1 MKKAAKFLMKTV
13 KWTFIVFCVFL
24 GSLFFREQRIPA
36 DWIVSAVSSHVP
48 SNIVFK
54 CDSASFGFRRGAR
67 MRGVRLYDRERMDPV
82 KAVVS
87 ADSASVDFFLRR
99 VRIVGLKIPRLHD
112 GYYLPGN
119 IERNGRLDVEIPDV
133 PSFSLTLI
141 RPDVLG
147 IAPERVV
154 ATVKTKPRRVEFA
167 DVRVSWPDIDR
178 AMSVNGSVYIDLDE
192 QRFRA
197 EARGEARQSHI
208 RPLLVT
214 LDVPVSVEY
223 MDAFTG
229 VTEPIPVSAKWDVN
243 LVNNDFRMLLDL
255 HPQLGRYNDVPMR
268 RVDGELGLS
277 VFTRGTNLTCVTT
290 VGPLSALDPKGRPLD
305 GRLVVTVTNDVTKLD
320 FDVKSGIELKD
331 LLSIADCLNDGTLD
345 CVSCETPPEI
355 TVTGTLMPDFARQ
368 AENNLHGTVAFKK
381 GVFFESPVEDVAF
394 SYSYVGDTISFDNIS
409 LRGKEGG
416 RYTGK
421 AKLHVPASD
430 PDSASFS
437 MVFSCSD
444 GSLGEIAEA
453 LGGDFGGRHGVVN
466 SEVEVTGPISTNL
479 YSHINGCGKVRVTEG
494 RLAQM
499 KLFMGLTDYLAAN
512 VPGVASLVN
521 QSQASVDYTITNGV
535 FASDNI
541 FIEGAVFSIKASG
554 TYDIPADK
562 LDFTVRL
569 QLLKNDSFLG
579 KLVHPV
585 MFPFTKL
592 MFPFTKLLLEFK
604 VTGSAEDPKWDY
616 ISVLDRIL

>member
-119 IERNGRLDVEIPDV
+119 LERNGRLDVEIPDV
-133 PSFSLTLI
+133 PSFTLTLV

-147 IAPERVV
+147 IAPERAV
-154 ATVKTKPRRVEFA
+154 ATVRTNPRRVEFE

-178 AMSVNGSVYIDLDE
+178 AMSVDGSVYLDFDE
-192 QRFRA
+192 QRFHA
-197 EARGEARQSHI
+197 VARGEARQSHI

-214 LDVPVSVEY
+214 LDVPSAVSY

-229 VTEPIPVSAKWDVN
+229 VTEPVPVSASWDVN
-243 LVNNDFRMLLDL
+243 LVNNDFRMHLDL
-255 HPQLGRYNDVPMR
+255 HPTLGRYNGVPMR
-268 RVDGELGLS
+268 RVDGELGLE
-277 VFTRGTNLTCVTT
+277 VYTRGTNLNCVTT
-290 VGPLSALDPKGRPLD
+290 VGPLSALDPKGRTLD
-305 GRLVVTVTNDVTKLD
+305 GRLAVVVTNDITRLE
-320 FDVKSGIELKD
+320 FDAKSGLALKD
-331 LLSIADCLNDGTLD
+331 ILSIADCLNDGTLD

-355 TVTGTLMPDFARQ
+355 TVTGTLMPDPARQ
-368 AENNLHGTVAFKK
+368 AENNLHGTVAFKR

-416 RYTGK
+416 RYTGR

-430 PDSASFS
+430 PNSASFS
-437 MVFSCSD
+437 MAFSCRD
-444 GSLGEIAEA
+444 GSLGEIAEV
-453 LGGDFGGRHGVVN
+453 LGSDFGGRHGVVN
-466 SEVEVTGPISTNL
+466 SEVEITGPISTNL
-479 YSHINGCGKVRVTEG
+479 YPHVNGRGKVRVTEG

-535 FASDNI
+535 FFSDNI
-541 FIEGAVFSIKASG
+541 LIEGAVFSIKASG
-554 TYDIPADK
+554 TYDIPADN

-592 MFPFTKLLLEFK
+592 LLEFK
-604 VTGSAEDPKWDY
+604 VTGSADDPKWDY

>member
-1 MKKAAKFLMKTV
+1 MKKAVRFLMKTV
-13 KWTFIVFCVFL
+13 KWIFIVFCVFL

-36 DWIVSAVSSHVP
+36 DWVVSTVSSHVP

-67 MRGVRLYDRERMDPV
+67 IRGIRLYDRERTDPV

-119 IERNGRLDVEIPDV
+119 IERNGRLDVDVPDV
-133 PSFSLTLI
+133 PSFSLMLV

-154 ATVKTKPRRVEFA
+154 ATVRTNPRRVEFN
-167 DVRVSWPDIDR
+167 DIGVSWPDIDR
-178 AMSVNGSVYIDLDE
+178 SMSVNGSAYIDFDE
-192 QRFRA
+192 QRFHA

-255 HPQLGRYNDVPMR
+255 HPQLGRYNAVPMR

-290 VGPLSALDPKGRPLD
+290 VGPLSALDPKGRTLD
-305 GRLVVTVTNDVTKLD
+305 GRLVVTLTNDVTKLD
-320 FDVKSGIELKD
+320 FDVKSGLELKD

-355 TVTGTLMPDFARQ
+355 TVSGILMPDFARQ

-394 SYSYVGDTISFDNIS
+394 SYSYVGDTMSFDNIS
-409 LRGKEGG
+409 LRGQEGG

-437 MVFSCSD
+437 MAFSCSD

-453 LGGDFGGRHGVVN
+453 LGSDFGGRHGVVN
-466 SEVEVTGPISTNL
+466 SEVEVAGPISTNL
-479 YSHINGCGKVRVTEG
+479 YSHLNGRGKVRVTEG

-535 FASDNI
+535 FASNNI
-541 FIEGAVFSIKASG
+541 FIEGAVFSIRASG

-592 MFPFTKLLLEFK
+592 LLEFK
-604 VTGSAEDPKWDY
+604 VTGSADDPKWDY

>member
-1 MKKAAKFLMKTV
+1 M
-13 KWTFIVFCVFL
+13 
-24 GSLFFREQRIPA
+24 
-36 DWIVSAVSSHVP
+36 
-48 SNIVFK
+48 
-54 CDSASFGFRRGAR
+54 
-67 MRGVRLYDRERMDPV
+67 
-82 KAVVS
+82 
-87 ADSASVDFFLRR
+87 
-99 VRIVGLKIPRLHD
+99 
-112 GYYLPGN
+112 
-119 IERNGRLDVEIPDV
+119 
-133 PSFSLTLI
+133 
-141 RPDVLG
+141 
-147 IAPERVV
+147 
-154 ATVKTKPRRVEFA
+154 
-167 DVRVSWPDIDR
+167 
-178 AMSVNGSVYIDLDE
+178 
-192 QRFRA
+192 
-197 EARGEARQSHI
+197 
-208 RPLLVT
+208 T

-444 GSLGEIAEA
+444 GSLGEIAEV

-592 MFPFTKLLLEFK
+592 LLEFK
-604 VTGSAEDPKWDY
+604 VTGSVDDPKWDY

>member
-1 MKKAAKFLMKTV
+1 MKKAAKFLIKTV
-13 KWTFIVFCVFL
+13 KWVFIVFCVFI

-36 DWIVSAVSSHVP
+36 DWVVSAVSSHVP

-54 CDSASFGFRRGAR
+54 CDSVSFGFRRGAR
-67 MRGVRLYDRERMDPV
+67 MRGVRLYDRERADPV
-82 KAVVS
+82 RVVVS
-87 ADSASVDFFLRR
+87 ADSVSVDFFLRR

-119 IERNGRLDVEIPDV
+119 IERNERLDVEIPDV
-133 PSFSLTLI
+133 PSFSLMLV

-154 ATVKTKPRRVEFA
+154 ATVRPNPRRIEF
-167 DVRVSWPDIDR
+167 DDICVSWPDIDR
-178 AMSVNGSVYIDLDE
+178 SMSVNGSACIDFDE

-197 EARGEARQSHI
+197 VVRGEARQSHI

-214 LDVPVSVEY
+214 LDVPVAVSY
-223 MDAFTG
+223 MDAFTC
-229 VTEPIPVSAKWDVN
+229 VTEPVPVSASWDVN
-243 LVNNDFRMLLDL
+243 LVNNDFRMHLDL
-255 HPQLGRYNDVPMR
+255 HPTLGRYNGVPMR

-277 VFTRGTNLTCVTT
+277 VCTRGTNLNCVTT
-290 VGPLSALDPKGRPLD
+290 IGPLSALDPKGRTLD
-305 GRLVVTVTNDVTKLD
+305 GRLAVVVTNDVTRLE
-320 FDVKSGIELKD
+320 FDAKSGLALKD
-331 LLSIADCLNDGTLD
+331 VLSIADCLNDGTLD
-345 CVSCETPPEI
+345 CVSCETPPEV
-355 TVTGTLMPDFARQ
+355 TVSGTLMPDPAKQ
-368 AENNLHGTVAFKK
+368 AENNIHGTVSFAR
-381 GVFFESPVEDVAF
+381 GVFLESPVEDVSF

-416 RYTGK
+416 RYSGK
-421 AKLHVPASD
+421 AKLHVPAFDSD
-430 PDSASFS
+430 AASFS
-437 MVFSCSD
+437 MAFSCRD

-453 LGGDFGGRHGVVN
+453 LGSDFGGRHGVVN

-479 YSHINGCGKVRVTEG
+479 YPHLNARGRIRVTEG
-494 RLAQM
+494 RIAQM

-535 FASDNI
+535 FASNNI
-541 FIEGAVFSIKASG
+541 LIEGDVFSIKAAG
-554 TYDIPADK
+554 TYDISADK

-585 MFPFTKL
+585 MFPFTK
-592 MFPFTKLLLEFK
+592 PFW
-604 VTGSAEDPKWDY
+604 TGY
-616 ISVLDRIL
+616 CRGQ

>member
-1 MKKAAKFLMKTV
+1 MKKAAKFLIKTV
-13 KWTFIVFCVFL
+13 KWVFIVFCVFI

-36 DWIVSAVSSHVP
+36 DWVVSAVDSHMP

-67 MRGVRLYDRERMDPV
+67 MRGIRLYDRERADPV
-82 KAVVS
+82 QAVVS

-99 VRIVGLKIPRLHD
+99 VRVVGLKIPRLHD

-119 IERNGRLDVEIPDV
+119 IERNERLDVEVPDV
-133 PSFSLTLI
+133 PSFSLTLV
-141 RPDVLG
+141 RPDVFG

-154 ATVKTKPRRVEFA
+154 ATVRTNPRRIEFD
-167 DVRVSWPDIDR
+167 DVCVSWPDIDR
-178 AMSVNGSVYIDLDE
+178 AMSVNGSASIDFDE

-197 EARGEARQSHI
+197 VARGEARQSHI

-214 LDVPVSVEY
+214 LDVPVAVSY
-223 MDAFTG
+223 MDAFTC
-229 VTEPIPVSAKWDVN
+229 VTEPVPVSASWDVN
-243 LVNNDFRMLLDL
+243 LVNNDFRMHLDL
-255 HPQLGRYNDVPMR
+255 HPTLGRYNGVPMR

-277 VFTRGTNLTCVTT
+277 VCTRGTNLNCVTT
-290 VGPLSALDPKGRPLD
+290 IGPLSALDPKGRTLD
-305 GRLVVTVTNDVTKLD
+305 GRLAVVVTNDVTRLE
-320 FDVKSGIELKD
+320 FDAKSGLALKD
-331 LLSIADCLNDGTLD
+331 VLSIADCLNDGTLD

-355 TVTGTLMPDFARQ
+355 TVAGTLMPDPARQ
-368 AENNLHGTVAFKK
+368 SENDLHGTVAFGR
-381 GVFFESPVEDVAF
+381 GVFFGSPVEDVAF
-394 SYSYVGDTISFDNIS
+394 SYSYVGDTISFNNIS
-409 LRGKEGG
+409 LRGKDGG

-421 AKLHVPASD
+421 AKLQIPASD

-437 MVFSCSD
+437 MAFSCRD

-453 LGGDFGGRHGVVN
+453 LGSDFGGRHGIVN
-466 SEVEVTGPISTNL
+466 SEAEVAGPISTNL
-479 YSHINGCGKVRVTEG
+479 YSHVNGRGRVRVTEG

-512 VPGVASLVN
+512 VPGVAALVN

-535 FASDNI
+535 FSSNNI
-541 FIEGAVFSIKASG
+541 LIEGDVFSIKASG

-562 LDFTVRL
+562 LDFIVRL

-592 MFPFTKLLLEFK
+592 LLEFK
-604 VTGSAEDPKWDY
+604 VTGPADNPKWDY

>member
-119 IERNGRLDVEIPDV
+119 LERNGRLDVEIPDV
-133 PSFSLTLI
+133 PSFTLTLV

-147 IAPERVV
+147 IAPERAV
-154 ATVKTKPRRVEFA
+154 ATVRTNPRRVEFE

-178 AMSVNGSVYIDLDE
+178 AMSVDGSVYIDFDE

-197 EARGEARQSHI
+197 VARGEARQSHI

-592 MFPFTKLLLEFK
+592 LLEFK
-604 VTGSAEDPKWDY
+604 VTGSVDDPKWDY

>member
-119 IERNGRLDVEIPDV
+119 LERNGRLDVEIPDV
-133 PSFSLTLI
+133 PSFTLTLV

-147 IAPERVV
+147 IAPERAV
-154 ATVKTKPRRVEFA
+154 ATVRTNPRRVEFE

-178 AMSVNGSVYIDLDE
+178 AMSVDGSVYIDFDE
-192 QRFRA
+192 QRFHA
-197 EARGEARQSHI
+197 VARGEARQSHI

-214 LDVPVSVEY
+214 LDVPSAVSY

-229 VTEPIPVSAKWDVN
+229 VTEPVPVSASWDVN

-592 MFPFTKLLLEFK
+592 LLEFK
-604 VTGSAEDPKWDY
+604 VTGSVDDPKWDY

>member
-1 MKKAAKFLMKTV
+1 MKKAVKFLMKTV
-13 KWTFIVFCVFL
+13 KWCFIVFCVFL

-36 DWIVSAVSSHVP
+36 DWVVSAVDSHMP

-67 MRGVRLYDRERMDPV
+67 MRGIRLYDRERADPV
-82 KAVVS
+82 KSVVS

-99 VRIVGLKIPRLHD
+99 VRIVGLKIPSLHD

-119 IERNGRLDVEIPDV
+119 SERNERLDVEIPDM

-147 IAPERVV
+147 IAPDRVV
-154 ATVKTKPRRVEFA
+154 ATVRTNPRRVEFN
-167 DVRVSWPDIDR
+167 DVCVSWPDIDR
-178 AMSVNGSVYIDLDE
+178 AMSVNGSVYIDFDE
-192 QRFRA
+192 QRFHA
-197 EARGEARQSHI
+197 VARGEARQSHI

-214 LDVPVSVEY
+214 LDVPTAISY

-229 VTEPIPVSAKWDVN
+229 VTEPVPVSASWDVN
-243 LVNNDFRMLLDL
+243 LVNNDFRMHLDL
-255 HPQLGRYNDVPMR
+255 HPMLGRYNGVPMR

-277 VFTRGTNLTCVTT
+277 VYTRGTNLNCVTT
-290 VGPLSALDPKGRPLD
+290 VGPLSALDPKGRTLD
-305 GRLVVTVTNDVTKLD
+305 GRLVVAVTNDVTRLE
-320 FDVKSGIELKD
+320 FDAKSGLALKD
-331 LLSIADCLNDGTLD
+331 ILSIADCLNDGTLD
-345 CVSCETPPEI
+345 CVSCETPPTI
-355 TVTGTLMPDFARQ
+355 TVTGTLMPDPARQ
-368 AENNLHGTVAFKK
+368 AENDLRGTIAFKR

-394 SYSYVGDTISFDNIS
+394 SYSYVGDTISFDDIS
-409 LRGKEGG
+409 MRGKDGG
-416 RYTGK
+416 HYTGR

-437 MVFSCSD
+437 MAFVCRD
-444 GSLGEIAEA
+444 GSLGEIADA
-453 LGGDFGGRHGVVN
+453 LGGNFGGRHGVVN

-479 YSHINGCGKVRVTEG
+479 YPHLNGRGRVRVTEG
-494 RLAQM
+494 RIAQM

-512 VPGVASLVN
+512 VPGIASLVN

-535 FASDNI
+535 FASNNI
-541 FIEGAVFSIKASG
+541 LIEGAVFSIKASG

-562 LDFTVRL
+562 LDFTVHL
-569 QLLKNDSFLG
+569 QLLKNESFLG

-592 MFPFTKLLLEFK
+592 LLEFK
-604 VTGSAEDPKWDY
+604 VTGSVDDPKWNY

>member
-1 MKKAAKFLMKTV
+1 MKKAVKFLIKTV
-13 KWTFIVFCVFL
+13 KWIFIVFCVFL
-24 GSLFFREQRIPA
+24 GSLFFREQRISA
-36 DWIVSAVSSHVP
+36 DWIASAVSSHVP

-54 CDSASFGFRRGAR
+54 CDSASFGFRLGAR
-67 MRGVRLYDRERMDPV
+67 MRGIRLYDRERMDPV
-82 KAVVS
+82 KVVVS

-119 IERNGRLDVEIPDV
+119 LERNGRLDVEIPDV

-141 RPDVLG
+141 RPDVFG

-154 ATVKTKPRRVEFA
+154 ATVRTNPRRVEFD
-167 DVRVSWPDIDR
+167 DVRVSWPDIDC
-178 AMSVNGSVYIDLDE
+178 AMSVNGSVYIDFDE
-192 QRFRA
+192 QRFHA
-197 EARGEARQSHI
+197 VARGEARQSHI

-214 LDVPVSVEY
+214 LDVPSAISY

-229 VTEPIPVSAKWDVN
+229 VTEPVPVSASWDVN
-243 LVNNDFRMLLDL
+243 LLNNDFRMHLDL
-255 HPQLGRYNDVPMR
+255 HPMLGRYNGVPMR
-268 RVDGELGLS
+268 RVDGELDLS
-277 VFTRGTNLTCVTT
+277 VYTRGTNLNCVTT
-290 VGPLSALDPKGRPLD
+290 VGPLSALDPKGRTLD
-305 GRLVVTVTNDVTKLD
+305 GRLVVAVTNDVTRLE
-320 FDVKSGIELKD
+320 FDAKSGLALKD
-331 LLSIADCLNDGTLD
+331 ILSIADCLNDGTLD

-355 TVTGTLMPDFARQ
+355 TVAGTLMPDPARQ
-368 AENNLHGTVAFKK
+368 SGNDLHGTVAFKR

-394 SYSYVGDTISFDNIS
+394 SYSYVGDTISFDDIS
-409 LRGKEGG
+409 MRGKDGG

-421 AKLHVPASD
+421 AKLHIPASD

-437 MVFSCSD
+437 MAFACRD
-444 GSLGEIAEA
+444 GSLGEIADA

-466 SEVEVTGPISTNL
+466 SEAEVTGPMSTNL
-479 YSHINGCGKVRVTEG
+479 YSHVNGRGRVRVTEG

-535 FASDNI
+535 FASNNI

-592 MFPFTKLLLEFK
+592 LLEFK
-604 VTGSAEDPKWDY
+604 VTGSVDDPKWNY

>member
-1 MKKAAKFLMKTV
+1 MKKAARFLIKTV
-13 KWTFIVFCVFL
+13 KWIFIVFCVFI

-36 DWIVSAVSSHVP
+36 DWVVSAVSSHVP

-54 CDSASFGFRRGAR
+54 CDSAAFGFRRGAR
-67 MRGVRLYDRERMDPV
+67 MRGVRLYDRERADPV
-82 KAVVS
+82 QAVVS

-99 VRIVGLKIPRLHD
+99 VRVVGLKIPRLHD

-119 IERNGRLDVEIPDV
+119 IERNERLDVEVPDV
-133 PSFSLTLI
+133 PSFSLTLV
-141 RPDVLG
+141 RPDVFG

-154 ATVKTKPRRVEFA
+154 ATVRTNPRRIEFD
-167 DVRVSWPDIDR
+167 DVCVSWPDIDR
-178 AMSVNGSVYIDLDE
+178 AMSVNGSASIDFDE

-197 EARGEARQSHI
+197 VARGEARQSHI

-214 LDVPVSVEY
+214 LDVPVAVSY

-229 VTEPIPVSAKWDVN
+229 VTEPVPVSASWDVN
-243 LVNNDFRMLLDL
+243 LVNNDFRMHLDL
-255 HPQLGRYNDVPMR
+255 HPMLGRYNGVPMR
-268 RVDGELGLS
+268 RVDGELALS
-277 VFTRGTNLTCVTT
+277 VCTRGTNLNCVTT
-290 VGPLSALDPKGRPLD
+290 IGPLSALDPKGRTLD
-305 GRLVVTVTNDVTKLD
+305 GRLAVVVTNDVTRLE
-320 FDVKSGIELKD
+320 FDAKSGLALKD
-331 LLSIADCLNDGTLD
+331 VLSIADSLNDGTLD

-355 TVTGTLMPDFARQ
+355 TVAGTLMPDPARQ
-368 AENNLHGTVAFKK
+368 SENDLHGTVAFKR

-394 SYSYVGDTISFDNIS
+394 SYSYVGDTISFSDIS

-437 MVFSCSD
+437 MAFSCRD
-444 GSLGEIAEA
+444 GSLGEIAEV
-453 LGGDFGGRHGVVN
+453 LGGDFGERHGIVN

-479 YSHINGCGKVRVTEG
+479 YPHLNGRGRVRVTEG

-535 FASDNI
+535 FSSNNI

-554 TYDIPADK
+554 TYDIPADN

-592 MFPFTKLLLEFK
+592 LLEFK
-604 VTGSAEDPKWDY
+604 VTGSVDNPKWNY

>member
-1 MKKAAKFLMKTV
+1 MKNVAKFLMKTV
-13 KWTFIVFCVFL
+13 KWTFIVFCIFL

-36 DWIVSAVSSHVP
+36 DWVVSAVSSHVP

-67 MRGVRLYDRERMDPV
+67 MRGVRLYDRERTDPV

-87 ADSASVDFFLRR
+87 AESASVDFFLRR
-99 VRIVGLKIPRLHD
+99 ARIVGLKIPRLHD

-119 IERNGRLDVEIPDV
+119 SERSGRMEMEFPEV
-133 PSFSLTLI
+133 PSFTVTLV
-141 RPDVLG
+141 RPDILG

-154 ATVKTKPRRVEFA
+154 TTVRANPRRLEFG
-167 DVRVSWPDIDR
+167 DVRVFWPDIDR
-178 AMSVNGSVYIDLDE
+178 AMSVNGSVYLDLDE
-192 QRFRA
+192 QRFHA
-197 EARGEARQSHI
+197 AARGEARQSHI

-214 LDVPVSVEY
+214 LDIPTAVQY

-229 VTEPIPVSAKWDVN
+229 ITEPIPVAGTWDVN
-243 LVNNDFRMLLDL
+243 LVNCDFLMHLDM
-255 HPQLGRYNDVPMR
+255 HPQLGRYNGVPMR
-268 RVDGELGLS
+268 RVDGELSLA
-277 VFTRGTNLTCVTT
+277 VCTRGTNLNCVTT
-290 VGPLSALDPKGRPLD
+290 IGPLSALDPKGRTLD
-305 GRLVVTVTNDVTKLD
+305 GKLEVVATNGNVQLE
-320 FDVKSGIELKD
+320 FDTKSGIALAD

-355 TVTGTLMPDFARQ
+355 SVSGTLMTDRAQ
-368 AENNLHGTVAFKK
+368 QLGNNLHGTVSFKR
-381 GVFFESPVEDVAF
+381 GVFFESPVEDVSF
-394 SYSYVGDTISFDNIS
+394 SYKYLGDTIFFDDIS

-416 RYTGK
+416 RYAGR
-421 AKLHVPASD
+421 AKLHVPFAD

-437 MVFSCSD
+437 MAFSCRD

-453 LGGDFGGRHGVVN
+453 LGSDFGGRQGVVN
-466 SEVEVTGPISTNL
+466 SEVEIAGPISTNL
-479 YSHINGCGKVRVTEG
+479 YPHINGRGKVRVTEG

-499 KLFMGLTDYLAAN
+499 KLFMGLTEYLAAN

-541 FIEGAVFSIKASG
+541 LIEGDVFSIKAWG
-554 TYDIPADK
+554 KYDIPADK

-592 MFPFTKLLLEFK
+592 LMEFK
-604 VTGSAEDPKWDY
+604 VTGSADDPKWDY

>member
-1 MKKAAKFLMKTV
+1 MKKAVRFLVKTV
-13 KWTFIVFCVFL
+13 KWIFIVFCVFL

-36 DWIVSAVSSHVP
+36 EWVVSAVSSHVP

-67 MRGVRLYDRERMDPV
+67 IRGVRLYDRERTDPV

-99 VRIVGLKIPRLHD
+99 VRIVGLKVPRLHD

-119 IERNGRLDVEIPDV
+119 IERSGRLDVEIPDV
-133 PSFSLTLI
+133 PSFSLMLV

-154 ATVKTKPRRVEFA
+154 ATVRTNPRRIEFN
-167 DVRVSWPDIDR
+167 DVGVSWPDIDR
-178 AMSVNGSVYIDLDE
+178 SMSVNGSVYIDFDE
-192 QRFRA
+192 QRFHA
-197 EARGEARQSHI
+197 VARGEARQSHI

-214 LDVPVSVEY
+214 LDVPSAISY

-229 VTEPIPVSAKWDVN
+229 VTEPVPVSASWDVN
-243 LVNNDFRMLLDL
+243 LVNNDFRMHLDL
-255 HPQLGRYNDVPMR
+255 HPMLGRYNGVPMR
-268 RVDGELGLS
+268 RVDGELDLS
-277 VFTRGTNLTCVTT
+277 VYTRGTNLNCVTT
-290 VGPLSALDPKGRPLD
+290 VGPLSALDPKGRTLD
-305 GRLVVTVTNDVTKLD
+305 GRLVVEVTNDVTRLE
-320 FDVKSGIELKD
+320 FDAKSGLALKD
-331 LLSIADCLNDGTLD
+331 ILSIADCLNDGTLD

-355 TVTGTLMPDFARQ
+355 TVAGTLMPDAARQ
-368 AENNLHGTVAFKK
+368 SENDLHGTIAFKR
-381 GVFFESPVEDVAF
+381 GVFFESPVEDVSF
-394 SYSYVGDTISFDNIS
+394 SYSYVGDTISFDDIS
-409 LRGKEGG
+409 MRGKDGG

-421 AKLHVPASD
+421 AKLHISASD

-437 MVFSCSD
+437 MAFSCRD

-453 LGGDFGGRHGVVN
+453 LGSDFDGRHGVVN
-466 SEVEVTGPISTNL
+466 SEAEVSGPISTNL
-479 YSHINGCGKVRVTEG
+479 YSHVNGRGRIRVTEG

-521 QSQASVDYTITNGV
+521 QSQASLDYTITNGV
-535 FASDNI
+535 FASNNI
-541 FIEGAVFSIKASG
+541 FIEGSVFSIKASG
-554 TYDIPADK
+554 TYDISADK
-562 LDFTVRL
+562 LDFIVRL

-592 MFPFTKLLLEFK
+592 LLEFR
-604 VTGSAEDPKWDY
+604 VNGSAENPKWEY

>member
-1 MKKAAKFLMKTV
+1 MKKAAKFLIKTV
-13 KWTFIVFCVFL
+13 KWVFIVFCVFI

-36 DWIVSAVSSHVP
+36 DWVVSAVSSHVP

-54 CDSASFGFRRGAR
+54 CDSVSFGFRRGAR
-67 MRGVRLYDRERMDPV
+67 MRGVRLYDRERADPV
-82 KAVVS
+82 RVVVS
-87 ADSASVDFFLRR
+87 ADSVSVDFFLRR

-119 IERNGRLDVEIPDV
+119 IERNERLDVEIPDV
-133 PSFSLTLI
+133 PSFSLMLV

-154 ATVKTKPRRVEFA
+154 ATVRPNPRRIEF
-167 DVRVSWPDIDR
+167 DDICVSWPDIDR
-178 AMSVNGSVYIDLDE
+178 SMSVNGSACIDFDE

-197 EARGEARQSHI
+197 VARGEARQSHI

-214 LDVPVSVEY
+214 LDVPVAVSY
-223 MDAFTG
+223 MDAFTC
-229 VTEPIPVSAKWDVN
+229 VTEPVPVSASWDVN
-243 LVNNDFRMLLDL
+243 LVNNDFRMHLDL
-255 HPQLGRYNDVPMR
+255 HPTLGRYNGVPMR

-277 VFTRGTNLTCVTT
+277 VCTRGTNLNCVTT
-290 VGPLSALDPKGRPLD
+290 IGPLSALDPKGRTLD
-305 GRLVVTVTNDVTKLD
+305 GRLAVVVTNDVTRLE
-320 FDVKSGIELKD
+320 FDAKSGLALKD
-331 LLSIADCLNDGTLD
+331 VLSIADCLNDGTLD
-345 CVSCETPPEI
+345 CVSCETPPEV
-355 TVTGTLMPDFARQ
+355 TVSGTLMPDPAKQ
-368 AENNLHGTVAFKK
+368 AENNIHGTVSFAR
-381 GVFFESPVEDVAF
+381 GVFLESPVEDVSF

-416 RYTGK
+416 RYSGK
-421 AKLHVPASD
+421 AKLYVPAFDSD
-430 PDSASFS
+430 AASFS
-437 MVFSCSD
+437 MAFSCRD

-453 LGGDFGGRHGVVN
+453 LGSDFGGRHGVVN

-479 YSHINGCGKVRVTEG
+479 YPHLNARGRIRVTEG
-494 RLAQM
+494 RIAQM

-535 FASDNI
+535 FASNNI
-541 FIEGAVFSIKASG
+541 LIEGDVFSIKAAG
-554 TYDIPADK
+554 TYDISADK

-592 MFPFTKLLLEFK
+592 LLEFK
-604 VTGSAEDPKWDY
+604 VTGSVDDPKWNY

>member
-119 IERNGRLDVEIPDV
+119 LERDGRLDVEIPDV
-133 PSFSLTLI
+133 PSFTLTLV

-147 IAPERVV
+147 IAPERAV
-154 ATVKTKPRRVEFA
+154 ATVRTNPRRVEFE

-178 AMSVNGSVYIDLDE
+178 AMSVDGSVYIDFDE
-192 QRFRA
+192 QRFHA
-197 EARGEARQSHI
+197 VARGEARQSHI

-214 LDVPVSVEY
+214 LDVPSAVSY

-229 VTEPIPVSAKWDVN
+229 VTEPVPVSASWDVN
-243 LVNNDFRMLLDL
+243 LVNNDFRMHLDL
-255 HPQLGRYNDVPMR
+255 HPTLGRYNGVPMR
-268 RVDGELGLS
+268 RVDGELGLE
-277 VFTRGTNLTCVTT
+277 VYTRGTNLNCVTT
-290 VGPLSALDPKGRPLD
+290 VGPLSALDPKGRTLD
-305 GRLVVTVTNDVTKLD
+305 GRLAVVVTNDITRLE
-320 FDVKSGIELKD
+320 FDAKSGLALKD
-331 LLSIADCLNDGTLD
+331 ILSIADCLNDGTLD

-355 TVTGTLMPDFARQ
+355 TVTGTLMPDPARQ
-368 AENNLHGTVAFKK
+368 AENNLHGTVAFKR

-394 SYSYVGDTISFDNIS
+394 SYSYVGDTISFENIS

-416 RYTGK
+416 RYTGR

-437 MVFSCSD
+437 MAFSCRD
-444 GSLGEIAEA
+444 GSLGEIAEV
-453 LGGDFGGRHGVVN
+453 LGSDFGGRHGVVN
-466 SEVEVTGPISTNL
+466 SEVEITGPISTNL
-479 YSHINGCGKVRVTEG
+479 YPHVNGRGKVRVTEG

-512 VPGVASLVN
+512 IPGVAALVN

-535 FASDNI
+535 FSSNNI

-562 LDFTVRL
+562 LDFIVRL

-592 MFPFTKLLLEFK
+592 LLEFK
-604 VTGSAEDPKWDY
+604 VTGSAEDPKWNY

>member
-1 MKKAAKFLMKTV
+1 MKKAAKFLIKTV
-13 KWTFIVFCVFL
+13 KWVFIVFCVFI

-36 DWIVSAVSSHVP
+36 DWVVSAVSSHVP

-54 CDSASFGFRRGAR
+54 CDSVSFGFRRGAR
-67 MRGVRLYDRERMDPV
+67 MRGVRLYDRERADPV
-82 KAVVS
+82 RVVVS
-87 ADSASVDFFLRR
+87 ADSVSVDFFLRR

-119 IERNGRLDVEIPDV
+119 IERNERLDVEIPDV
-133 PSFSLTLI
+133 PSFSLMLV

-154 ATVKTKPRRVEFA
+154 ATVRPNPRRIEF
-167 DVRVSWPDIDR
+167 DDICVSWPDIDR
-178 AMSVNGSVYIDLDE
+178 SMSVNGSACIDFDE

-197 EARGEARQSHI
+197 VVRGEARQSHI

-214 LDVPVSVEY
+214 LDVPVAVSY
-223 MDAFTG
+223 MDAFTC
-229 VTEPIPVSAKWDVN
+229 VTEPVPVSASWDVN
-243 LVNNDFRMLLDL
+243 LVNNDFRMHLDL
-255 HPQLGRYNDVPMR
+255 HPTLGRYNGVPMR

-277 VFTRGTNLTCVTT
+277 VCTRGTNLNCVTT
-290 VGPLSALDPKGRPLD
+290 IGPLSALDPKGRTLD
-305 GRLVVTVTNDVTKLD
+305 GRLAVVVTNDVTRLE
-320 FDVKSGIELKD
+320 FDAKSGLALKD
-331 LLSIADCLNDGTLD
+331 VLSIADCLNDGTLD
-345 CVSCETPPEI
+345 CVSCETPPEV
-355 TVTGTLMPDFARQ
+355 TVSGTLMPDPAKQ
-368 AENNLHGTVAFKK
+368 AENNIHGTVSFAR
-381 GVFFESPVEDVAF
+381 GVFLESPVEDVSF

-416 RYTGK
+416 RYSGK
-421 AKLHVPASD
+421 AKLHVPAFDSD
-430 PDSASFS
+430 AASFS
-437 MVFSCSD
+437 MAFSCRD

-453 LGGDFGGRHGVVN
+453 LGSDFGGRHGVVN

-479 YSHINGCGKVRVTEG
+479 YPHLNARGRIRVTEG
-494 RLAQM
+494 RIAQM

-535 FASDNI
+535 FASNNI
-541 FIEGAVFSIKASG
+541 LIEGDVFSIKAAG
-554 TYDIPADK
+554 TYDISADK

-592 MFPFTKLLLEFK
+592 LLEFK
-604 VTGSAEDPKWDY
+604 VTGSVDDPKWNY

>member
-36 DWIVSAVSSHVP
+36 DWVVSTVSSHVP

-67 MRGVRLYDRERMDPV
+67 MRGVRLYDRERTDPV

-99 VRIVGLKIPRLHD
+99 VRIVGLKVPRLHD

-119 IERNGRLDVEIPDV
+119 LERNGRLDVEIPDV

-141 RPDVLG
+141 RPDILG

-154 ATVKTKPRRVEFA
+154 ATVKTKPRRVECE
-167 DVRVSWPDIDR
+167 DVSVSWPDIDR
-178 AMSVNGSVYIDLDE
+178 AMTVNGSVYIDFDE
-192 QRFRA
+192 QRFHA
-197 EARGEARQSHI
+197 VARGEARQSHI

-214 LDVPVSVEY
+214 LDVPSAVSY

-229 VTEPIPVSAKWDVN
+229 VTEPVPVSASWDVN
-243 LVNNDFRMLLDL
+243 LVNNDFRMHLDL
-255 HPQLGRYNDVPMR
+255 HPLLGRYNGVPMR
-268 RVDGELGLS
+268 RVDGGLGLE
-277 VFTRGTNLTCVTT
+277 VYTRGTNLNCVTT
-290 VGPLSALDPKGRPLD
+290 VGPLSALDPKGRTLD
-305 GRLVVTVTNDVTKLD
+305 GRLVVVVTNDVTRLD
-320 FDVKSGIELKD
+320 FDVKSGLALKD

-355 TVTGTLMPDFARQ
+355 TVTGTLLPDPAMQ
-368 AENNLHGTVAFKK
+368 AENSLHGTVSFAR
-381 GVFFESPVEDVAF
+381 GVFLESPVEDVAF

-437 MVFSCSD
+437 MAFSCRD

-453 LGGDFGGRHGVVN
+453 LGSDFGGRHGIVN

-479 YSHINGCGKVRVTEG
+479 YSHLNARGKVRVTEG

-541 FIEGAVFSIKASG
+541 LIEGAVFSIKASG

-562 LDFTVRL
+562 LNFTVRL

-592 MFPFTKLLLEFK
+592 LLEFR
-604 VTGSAEDPKWDY
+604 VTGSADDPKWDY

>member
-119 IERNGRLDVEIPDV
+119 LERDGRLDVEIPDV
-133 PSFSLTLI
+133 PSFTLTLV

-147 IAPERVV
+147 IAPERAV
-154 ATVKTKPRRVEFA
+154 ATVRTNPRRVEFE

-178 AMSVNGSVYIDLDE
+178 AMSVDGSVYIDFDE
-192 QRFRA
+192 QRFHA
-197 EARGEARQSHI
+197 VARGEARQSHI

-214 LDVPVSVEY
+214 LDVPSAVSY

-229 VTEPIPVSAKWDVN
+229 VTEPVPVSASWDVN
-243 LVNNDFRMLLDL
+243 LVNNDFRMHLDL
-255 HPQLGRYNDVPMR
+255 HPTLGRYNGVPMR
-268 RVDGELGLS
+268 RVDGELGLE
-277 VFTRGTNLTCVTT
+277 VYTRGTNLNCVTT
-290 VGPLSALDPKGRPLD
+290 VGPLSALDPKGRTLD
-305 GRLVVTVTNDVTKLD
+305 GRLAVVVTNDITRLE
-320 FDVKSGIELKD
+320 FDAKSGLALKD
-331 LLSIADCLNDGTLD
+331 ILSIADCLNDGTLD
-345 CVSCETPPEI
+345 CISCETPPEI
-355 TVTGTLMPDFARQ
+355 TVTGTLMPDPARQ
-368 AENNLHGTVAFKK
+368 AENNLHGTVAFKR

-437 MVFSCSD
+437 MAFVCRD
-444 GSLGEIAEA
+444 GSLGEIAEV
-453 LGGDFGGRHGVVN
+453 LGSDFGGRHGVVN
-466 SEVEVTGPISTNL
+466 SEVEITGPISTNL
-479 YSHINGCGKVRVTEG
+479 YPHVNGRGKVRVTEG

-535 FASDNI
+535 FSSNNI

-554 TYDIPADK
+554 TYDIPADN

-592 MFPFTKLLLEFK
+592 LLEFK
-604 VTGSAEDPKWDY
+604 VTGPADNPKWDY

>member
-1 MKKAAKFLMKTV
+1 MKKAARFLYKTV
-13 KWTFIVFCVFL
+13 KWSFIVFCVFV

-36 DWIVSAVSSHVP
+36 DWIVSAVSSRVP
-48 SNIVFK
+48 TNIVFK

-67 MRGVRLYDRERMDPV
+67 VRGIRLYDSERMNPV
-82 KAVVS
+82 QAVVS
-87 ADSASVDFFLRR
+87 ADSASVDVFLRR
-99 VRIVGLKIPRLHD
+99 VRIVGLRIPRLHD

-119 IERNGRLDVEIPDV
+119 LERNGRLEAELPAV
-133 PSFSLTLI
+133 PSFTLTLV
-141 RPDVLG
+141 RPDILG
-147 IAPERVV
+147 IAPEKVV
-154 ATVKTKPRRVEFA
+154 ATIRSSSRRLEA
-167 DVRVSWPDIDR
+167 RDVHVDWPDIDR
-178 AMSVNGSVYIDLDE
+178 AMSVGGSACLDLDE

-305 GRLVVTVTNDVTKLD
+305 GRLVVTLTNDVTKLD
-320 FDVKSGIELKD
+320 FDVKSGLELKD

-345 CVSCETPPEI
+345 CVSCETPPE
-355 TVTGTLMPDFARQ
+355 VSVFGTLAPDPAGQ
-368 AENNLHGTVAFKK
+368 AENNLRGTVAFKR
-381 GVFFESPVEDVAF
+381 GIFFDSPVEDVSF
-394 SYSYVGDTISFDNIS
+394 SYSYVGDTISFDDIS
-409 LRGKEGG
+409 LRGRDGG
-416 RYTGK
+416 RYTGR
-421 AKLHVPASD
+421 AKLHVPVAD
-430 PDSASFS
+430 PDAASFS
-437 MVFSCSD
+437 ISTVCRD

-453 LGGDFGGRHGVVN
+453 LGSDAGGRHGVVN
-466 SEVEVTGPISTNL
+466 SEVEFTGPISTNL
-479 YSHINGCGKVRVTEG
+479 YPHLNGRGKIRVTEG

-499 KLFMGLTDYLAAN
+499 HLFMGLTDYLASN

-521 QSQASVDYTITNGV
+521 QSQASLDYTVTNGV
-535 FASDNI
+535 FHSDNI
-541 FIEGAVFSIKASG
+541 FIEGDVFSIKATG
-554 TYDIPADK
+554 NYDIPADK

-569 QLLKNDSFLG
+569 QLLKNESFLG
-579 KLVHPV
+579 KIVQPV
-585 MFPFTKL
+585 LFPFS
-592 MFPFTKLLLEFK
+592 KLLLEFK
-604 VTGSAEDPKWDY
+604 VTGTAEDPKWDY
-616 ISVLDRIL
+616 ISVIDRIL

>member
-1 MKKAAKFLMKTV
+1 MKKAVKFLMKAV
-13 KWTFIVFCVFL
+13 KWCFIVFCVFL

-36 DWIVSAVSSHVP
+36 DWVVSAVDSHMP

-67 MRGVRLYDRERMDPV
+67 MRGIRLYDRERADPV
-82 KAVVS
+82 KSVVS

-99 VRIVGLKIPRLHD
+99 VRIVGLKIPSLHD

-119 IERNGRLDVEIPDV
+119 SERNERLDVEIPDM

-147 IAPERVV
+147 IAPDRVV
-154 ATVKTKPRRVEFA
+154 ATVRTNPRRVEFN
-167 DVRVSWPDIDR
+167 DVCVSWPDIDR
-178 AMSVNGSVYIDLDE
+178 AMSVNGSVYIDFDE
-192 QRFRA
+192 QRFHA
-197 EARGEARQSHI
+197 VARGEARQSHI

-214 LDVPVSVEY
+214 LDVPTAISY

-229 VTEPIPVSAKWDVN
+229 VTEPVPVSASWDVN
-243 LVNNDFRMLLDL
+243 LVNNDFRMHLDL
-255 HPQLGRYNDVPMR
+255 HPMLGRYNGVPMR

-277 VFTRGTNLTCVTT
+277 VYTRGTNLNCVTT
-290 VGPLSALDPKGRPLD
+290 VGPLSALDPKGRTLD
-305 GRLVVTVTNDVTKLD
+305 GRLVVAVTNDVTRLE
-320 FDVKSGIELKD
+320 FDAKSGLALKD
-331 LLSIADCLNDGTLD
+331 ILSIADCLNDGTLD
-345 CVSCETPPEI
+345 CVSCETPPTI
-355 TVTGTLMPDFARQ
+355 TVTGTLMPDPARQ
-368 AENNLHGTVAFKK
+368 AENDLHGTVAFKR

-394 SYSYVGDTISFDNIS
+394 SYSYVGDTISFDDIS
-409 LRGKEGG
+409 MRGKDGG
-416 RYTGK
+416 HYTGR

-437 MVFSCSD
+437 MAFVCRD
-444 GSLGEIAEA
+444 GSLGEIADA

-479 YSHINGCGKVRVTEG
+479 YPHLNGRGRVRVTEG
-494 RLAQM
+494 RIAQM

-512 VPGVASLVN
+512 VPGIASLVN

-535 FASDNI
+535 FASNNI
-541 FIEGAVFSIKASG
+541 LIEGAVFSIKASG

-569 QLLKNDSFLG
+569 QLLKNESFLG

-592 MFPFTKLLLEFK
+592 LLEFK
-604 VTGSAEDPKWDY
+604 VTGSVDDPNWNY

>member
-290 VGPLSALDPKGRPLD
+290 VGPLSALDHKGRPLD

-444 GSLGEIAEA
+444 GSLGEIAEV

-592 MFPFTKLLLEFK
+592 LLEFK
-604 VTGSAEDPKWDY
+604 VTGSVDDPKWDY

>member
-1 MKKAAKFLMKTV
+1 MKKAVKFLMKTV
-13 KWTFIVFCVFL
+13 KWCFIVFCVFL

-36 DWIVSAVSSHVP
+36 DWVVSAVDSHMP

-67 MRGVRLYDRERMDPV
+67 MRGIRLYDRERADPV

-99 VRIVGLKIPRLHD
+99 IRIVGLKVPRLHD

-119 IERNGRLDVEIPDV
+119 SERNGRLDVEIPDV

-147 IAPERVV
+147 IAPERAV
-154 ATVKTKPRRVEFA
+154 ATVRTSPRRVEFS
-167 DVRVSWPDIDR
+167 DVCVSWPDIDR
-178 AMSVNGSVYIDLDE
+178 AMSVNGLVYIDFDE
-192 QRFRA
+192 QRFHA
-197 EARGEARQSHI
+197 VARGEARQSHI
-208 RPLLVT
+208 RPLLDT
-214 LDVPVSVEY
+214 LDVPTAISY

-229 VTEPIPVSAKWDVN
+229 VTEPVPVSASWDVN
-243 LVNNDFRMLLDL
+243 LVNNDFRMHLDL
-255 HPQLGRYNDVPMR
+255 HPMLGRYNGVPMR

-277 VFTRGTNLTCVTT
+277 VYTRGTNLNCVTT
-290 VGPLSALDPKGRPLD
+290 VGPLSALDPKGRTLD
-305 GRLVVTVTNDVTKLD
+305 GRLVVAVTNDVTRLE
-320 FDVKSGIELKD
+320 FDAKSGLALKD
-331 LLSIADCLNDGTLD
+331 ILSIADCLNDGTLD
-345 CVSCETPPEI
+345 CVSCETPPTI
-355 TVTGTLMPDFARQ
+355 TVTGTLMPDSARQ
-368 AENNLHGTVAFKK
+368 AENDLRGTIAFKR

-394 SYSYVGDTISFDNIS
+394 SYSYVGDTISFDDIS
-409 LRGKEGG
+409 MRGKDGG
-416 RYTGK
+416 HYTGR

-437 MVFSCSD
+437 MAFVCRD
-444 GSLGEIAEA
+444 GSLGEIADA
-453 LGGDFGGRHGVVN
+453 LGSDFGGRHGVVN

-479 YSHINGCGKVRVTEG
+479 YPHLNGRGRVCVTEG
-494 RLAQM
+494 RIAQM

-512 VPGVASLVN
+512 VPGIASLVN

-535 FASDNI
+535 FASNNI
-541 FIEGAVFSIKASG
+541 LIEGAVFSIKASG

-569 QLLKNDSFLG
+569 QLLKNESFLG

-592 MFPFTKLLLEFK
+592 LLEFK
-604 VTGSAEDPKWDY
+604 VTGSVDDPKWNY

>member
-119 IERNGRLDVEIPDV
+119 LERNGRLDVEIPDV
-133 PSFSLTLI
+133 PSFTLTLV

-147 IAPERVV
+147 IAPERAV
-154 ATVKTKPRRVEFA
+154 ATVRTNPRRVEFE

-178 AMSVNGSVYIDLDE
+178 AMSVDGSVYVDFDE
-192 QRFRA
+192 QRFHA
-197 EARGEARQSHI
+197 VARGEARQSHI

-214 LDVPVSVEY
+214 LDVPSAVSY

-229 VTEPIPVSAKWDVN
+229 VTEPVPVSASWDVN
-243 LVNNDFRMLLDL
+243 LVNNDFRMHLDL
-255 HPQLGRYNDVPMR
+255 HPTLGRYNGVPMR
-268 RVDGELGLS
+268 RVDGELGLE
-277 VFTRGTNLTCVTT
+277 VYTRGTNLNCVTT
-290 VGPLSALDPKGRPLD
+290 VGPLSALDPKGRTLD
-305 GRLVVTVTNDVTKLD
+305 GRLAVVVTNDITRLE
-320 FDVKSGIELKD
+320 FDAKSGLALKD
-331 LLSIADCLNDGTLD
+331 ILSIADCLNDGTLD

-355 TVTGTLMPDFARQ
+355 TVTGTLMPDPARQ
-368 AENNLHGTVAFKK
+368 AENNLHGTVAFKR

-416 RYTGK
+416 RYTGR

-437 MVFSCSD
+437 MAFSCRD
-444 GSLGEIAEA
+444 GSLGEIAEV
-453 LGGDFGGRHGVVN
+453 LGSDFGGRHGVVN
-466 SEVEVTGPISTNL
+466 SEVEITGPISTNL
-479 YSHINGCGKVRVTEG
+479 YPHVNGRGKVRVTEG

-535 FASDNI
+535 FFSDNI
-541 FIEGAVFSIKASG
+541 LIEGAVFSIKASG
-554 TYDIPADK
+554 TYDIPADN

-592 MFPFTKLLLEFK
+592 LLEFK
-604 VTGSAEDPKWDY
+604 VTGSADDPKWDY

>member
-13 KWTFIVFCVFL
+13 KWTFIVCCVFL

-444 GSLGEIAEA
+444 GSLGEIAEV

-592 MFPFTKLLLEFK
+592 LLEFK
-604 VTGSAEDPKWDY
+604 VTGSVDDPKWDY

>member
-1 MKKAAKFLMKTV
+1 MKKAAKFLIKTV
-13 KWTFIVFCVFL
+13 KWIFIVFCVFL

-36 DWIVSAVSSHVP
+36 EWVVSAVSSHVP

-54 CDSASFGFRRGAR
+54 CDSAVFGFRRGAR
-67 MRGVRLYDRERMDPV
+67 MRGVRLYDRERTDPV

-119 IERNGRLDVEIPDV
+119 AERNGRLDVEIPDV

-154 ATVKTKPRRVEFA
+154 ATVKTKPRRVEFN
-167 DVRVSWPDIDR
+167 DVCVSWPDIDR
-178 AMSVNGSVYIDLDE
+178 AMSVNGSVYIDFDE
-192 QRFRA
+192 QRFCA
-197 EARGEARQSHI
+197 VARGEARQSHI

-214 LDVPVSVEY
+214 LDVPSAISY

-229 VTEPIPVSAKWDVN
+229 VTEPVPVSASWDVN
-243 LVNNDFRMLLDL
+243 LVNNDFRMHLDL
-255 HPQLGRYNDVPMR
+255 HPTLGRYNGVPMR
-268 RVDGELGLS
+268 RVDGALDLS
-277 VFTRGTNLTCVTT
+277 VYTRGTNLNCVTT
-290 VGPLSALDPKGRPLD
+290 VGPLSALDPKGHNLD
-305 GRLVVTVTNDVTKLD
+305 GRLAVVVTNEVTQLE
-320 FDVKSGIELKD
+320 FDVKSGLALKD
-331 LLSIADCLNDGTLD
+331 ILSIADCLNDGTLD
-345 CVSCETPPEI
+345 CVSCETPPDI
-355 TVTGTLMPDFARQ
+355 TITGTLMPDPERQ
-368 AENNLHGTVAFKK
+368 AENNLHGTVSFAR
-381 GVFFESPVEDVAF
+381 GVFLESPVEDVAF

-437 MVFSCSD
+437 MAFSCRD

-453 LGGDFGGRHGVVN
+453 LGSDFGGRHGIVN
-466 SEVEVTGPISTNL
+466 SEVEITGPISTNL
-479 YSHINGCGKVRVTEG
+479 YPHINGRGRVRVTEG

-541 FIEGAVFSIKASG
+541 FIEGAVFSIRASG
-554 TYDIPADK
+554 TYDISADE

-592 MFPFTKLLLEFK
+592 LLEFK
-604 VTGSAEDPKWDY
+604 VTGSAEDPKWSY

>member
-87 ADSASVDFFLRR
+87 AESASVDFFLRR

-119 IERNGRLDVEIPDV
+119 LERNGRLDVEIPDV
-133 PSFSLTLI
+133 PSFTLTLV

-147 IAPERVV
+147 IAPERAV
-154 ATVKTKPRRVEFA
+154 ATVRTNPRRVEFE

-178 AMSVNGSVYIDLDE
+178 AMSVDGSVYIDFDE
-192 QRFRA
+192 QRFHA
-197 EARGEARQSHI
+197 VARGEARQSHI

-214 LDVPVSVEY
+214 LDVPSAVSY

-229 VTEPIPVSAKWDVN
+229 VTEPVPVSASWDVN
-243 LVNNDFRMLLDL
+243 LVNNDFRMHLDL
-255 HPQLGRYNDVPMR
+255 HPTLGRYNGVPMR
-268 RVDGELGLS
+268 RVDGELGLE
-277 VFTRGTNLTCVTT
+277 VYTRGTNLNCVTT
-290 VGPLSALDPKGRPLD
+290 VGPLSALDPKGRTLD
-305 GRLVVTVTNDVTKLD
+305 GRLAVVVTNDITRLE
-320 FDVKSGIELKD
+320 FDAKSGLALKD
-331 LLSIADCLNDGTLD
+331 ILSIADCLNDGTLD

-355 TVTGTLMPDFARQ
+355 TVTRTLMPDPARQ
-368 AENNLHGTVAFKK
+368 AENNLHGTVAFKR

-394 SYSYVGDTISFDNIS
+394 SYSYVGDTMSFDNIS

-416 RYTGK
+416 RYTGR

-437 MVFSCSD
+437 MAFSCRD
-444 GSLGEIAEA
+444 GSLGEIAEV
-453 LGGDFGGRHGVVN
+453 LGSDFGGRHGVVN
-466 SEVEVTGPISTNL
+466 SEVEITGPISTNL
-479 YSHINGCGKVRVTEG
+479 YPHVNGRGKVRVTEG

-535 FASDNI
+535 FFSDNI
-541 FIEGAVFSIKASG
+541 LIEGAVFSIKASG
-554 TYDIPADK
+554 TYDIPADN

-592 MFPFTKLLLEFK
+592 LLEFK
-604 VTGSAEDPKWDY
+604 VTGSAGDPKWDY

>member
-1 MKKAAKFLMKTV
+1 MKTV

-67 MRGVRLYDRERMDPV
+67 MRGVRLYDSERMDPV

-99 VRIVGLKIPRLHD
+99 VRIVGLKVPRLHD

-119 IERNGRLDVEIPDV
+119 LERNGRLDVEIPDV

-154 ATVKTKPRRVEFA
+154 ATVRTNPRRVELD

-178 AMSVNGSVYIDLDE
+178 AMSVNGSAYIDFDE
-192 QRFRA
+192 QRFHA
-197 EARGEARQSHI
+197 VARGEARQSHI

-214 LDVPVSVEY
+214 LDVPSAISY

-229 VTEPIPVSAKWDVN
+229 VTEPVPVSASWDVN
-243 LVNNDFRMLLDL
+243 LVNNDFRMHLDL
-255 HPQLGRYNDVPMR
+255 HPMLGRYNGVPMR
-268 RVDGELGLS
+268 RVDGELGFE
-277 VFTRGTNLTCVTT
+277 VCTRGTNLNCVTT
-290 VGPLSALDPKGRPLD
+290 VGPLSALDPKGRALD
-305 GRLVVTVTNDVTKLD
+305 GRLAVVVTNDVTRLE
-320 FDVKSGIELKD
+320 FDAKSGLALKD
-331 LLSIADCLNDGTLD
+331 ILAIADCLNDGTLD

-355 TVTGTLMPDFARQ
+355 TVTGILMPDPARQ
-368 AENNLHGTVAFKK
+368 AENDIHGTVSFAR
-381 GVFFESPVEDVAF
+381 GVFFESPVEDVSF
-394 SYSYVGDTISFDNIS
+394 SYSYVGDTISFDDIS

-437 MVFSCSD
+437 MAFSCRD
-444 GSLGEIAEA
+444 GSLGEIAEV
-453 LGGDFGGRHGVVN
+453 LGSDFGGRHGVVN
-466 SEVEVTGPISTNL
+466 SEVEVSGPISTNL
-479 YSHINGCGKVRVTEG
+479 YSHLNARGRVRVTEG

-521 QSQASVDYTITNGV
+521 QSQASVDYTITDGV
-535 FASDNI
+535 FSSNNI

-554 TYDIPADK
+554 TYDIPADN

-592 MFPFTKLLLEFK
+592 LLEFK
-604 VTGSAEDPKWDY
+604 VTGSVEDPKWDY

>member
-1 MKKAAKFLMKTV
+1 VKKAARFLIKTV
-13 KWTFIVFCVFL
+13 KWIFIVFCVFI

-36 DWIVSAVSSHVP
+36 DWVVSAVSSHVP

-54 CDSASFGFRRGAR
+54 CDSAAFGFRRGAR
-67 MRGVRLYDRERMDPV
+67 MRGVRLYDRERADPV
-82 KAVVS
+82 RVVVS

-119 IERNGRLDVEIPDV
+119 IERNERLDVEVPDV
-133 PSFSLTLI
+133 PSFSLTLV

-154 ATVKTKPRRVEFA
+154 ATVRTSPRRVEFD
-167 DVRVSWPDIDR
+167 DVCVSWPDIDR
-178 AMSVNGSVYIDLDE
+178 VMSVNGSVYVDFDE
-192 QRFRA
+192 QRFHA
-197 EARGEARQSHI
+197 VARGEARQSHI

-214 LDVPVSVEY
+214 LDVPAAVSY

-229 VTEPIPVSAKWDVN
+229 VTEPVPVSASWDVN
-243 LVNNDFRMLLDL
+243 LVNNDFRMHLDL
-255 HPQLGRYNDVPMR
+255 HPMLGRYNGVPMR
-268 RVDGELGLS
+268 RVDGELGLE
-277 VFTRGTNLTCVTT
+277 VCTRGTNLNCVTT
-290 VGPLSALDPKGRPLD
+290 VGPLSALDPKGRTLD
-305 GRLVVTVTNDVTKLD
+305 GRLAVVVTNDVTRLE
-320 FDVKSGIELKD
+320 FDVKSGLALKD
-331 LLSIADCLNDGTLD
+331 ILAIADCLNDGTLN

-355 TVTGTLMPDFARQ
+355 TVAGILMPDPARQ
-368 AENNLHGTVAFKK
+368 GENDIHGTVSFAR
-381 GVFFESPVEDVAF
+381 GVFLESPVEDVSF
-394 SYSYVGDTISFDNIS
+394 SYSYVGDTISFDDVS
-409 LRGKEGG
+409 LRGNEGG

-437 MVFSCSD
+437 MAFSCRD

-453 LGGDFGGRHGVVN
+453 LGSDFGGRHGVVN
-466 SEVEVTGPISTNL
+466 SEVEATGPISTNL
-479 YSHINGCGKVRVTEG
+479 YSHLNAHGRVRVTEG

-521 QSQASVDYTITNGV
+521 QSQASVDYTITDGV
-535 FASDNI
+535 FSSNNI
-541 FIEGAVFSIKASG
+541 FIEGAVFSIKAFG

-585 MFPFTKL
+585 L
-592 MFPFTKLLLEFK
+592 FPFTKLLLEFK
-604 VTGSAEDPKWDY
+604 VTGSVDDPKWNY

>member
-119 IERNGRLDVEIPDV
+119 LERNGRLDVEIPDV
-133 PSFSLTLI
+133 PSFTLTLV

-147 IAPERVV
+147 IAPERAV
-154 ATVKTKPRRVEFA
+154 ATVRTNPRRVEFE

-178 AMSVNGSVYIDLDE
+178 AMSVDGSVYIDFDE

-197 EARGEARQSHI
+197 VARGEARQSHI

-355 TVTGTLMPDFARQ
+355 TVTGTLMPDPARQ
-368 AENNLHGTVAFKK
+368 AENNLHGTVAFKR

-416 RYTGK
+416 RYTGR

-437 MVFSCSD
+437 MAFSCRD
-444 GSLGEIAEA
+444 GSLGEIAEV
-453 LGGDFGGRHGVVN
+453 LGSDFGGRHGVVN
-466 SEVEVTGPISTNL
+466 SEVEITGPISTNL
-479 YSHINGCGKVRVTEG
+479 YPHVNGRGKVRVTEG

-535 FASDNI
+535 FASNNI
-541 FIEGAVFSIKASG
+541 LIEGAVFSIKASG

-569 QLLKNDSFLG
+569 QLLKNESFLG

-592 MFPFTKLLLEFK
+592 LLEFK
-604 VTGSAEDPKWDY
+604 VTGSVDDPNWNY

>member
-1 MKKAAKFLMKTV
+1 MKKAAKFLIKTV
-13 KWTFIVFCVFL
+13 KWVFIVFCVFI

-36 DWIVSAVSSHVP
+36 DWVVSAVDSHMP

-67 MRGVRLYDRERMDPV
+67 MRGIRLYDRERADPV
-82 KAVVS
+82 QAVVS

-99 VRIVGLKIPRLHD
+99 VRVVGLKIPRLHD

-119 IERNGRLDVEIPDV
+119 IERNERLDVEVPDV
-133 PSFSLTLI
+133 PSFSLTLV
-141 RPDVLG
+141 RPDVFG

-154 ATVKTKPRRVEFA
+154 ATVRTNPRRIEFD
-167 DVRVSWPDIDR
+167 DVCVSWPDIDR
-178 AMSVNGSVYIDLDE
+178 AMSVNGSASIDFDE

-197 EARGEARQSHI
+197 VARGEARQSHI

-214 LDVPVSVEY
+214 LDVPVAVSY
-223 MDAFTG
+223 MDAFTC
-229 VTEPIPVSAKWDVN
+229 VTEPVPVSASWDVN
-243 LVNNDFRMLLDL
+243 LVNNDFRMHLDL
-255 HPQLGRYNDVPMR
+255 HPMLGRYNGVPMR
-268 RVDGELGLS
+268 RVDGELGLE
-277 VFTRGTNLTCVTT
+277 VCTRGTNLNCVTT
-290 VGPLSALDPKGRPLD
+290 IGPLSALDPKGRTLD
-305 GRLVVTVTNDVTKLD
+305 GRLAVVVTNDVTRLE
-320 FDVKSGIELKD
+320 FDAKSGLALKD
-331 LLSIADCLNDGTLD
+331 VLSIADCLNDGTLD

-355 TVTGTLMPDFARQ
+355 TVAGTLMPDPARQ
-368 AENNLHGTVAFKK
+368 SENDLHGTVAFKR

-394 SYSYVGDTISFDNIS
+394 SYSYVGDTISFNNIS
-409 LRGKEGG
+409 LRGKDGG

-421 AKLHVPASD
+421 AKLQIPASD

-437 MVFSCSD
+437 MAFSCRD

-453 LGGDFGGRHGVVN
+453 LGSDFGGRHGIVN
-466 SEVEVTGPISTNL
+466 SEAEVAGPISTNL
-479 YSHINGCGKVRVTEG
+479 YSHVNGRGRVRVTEG

-512 VPGVASLVN
+512 VPGVAALVN

-535 FASDNI
+535 FSSNNI
-541 FIEGAVFSIKASG
+541 LIEGDVFSIKASG

-562 LDFTVRL
+562 LDFIVRL

-592 MFPFTKLLLEFK
+592 LLEFK
-604 VTGSAEDPKWDY
+604 VTGPADNPKWDY